1 MSTRRFTFRQLLAL
15 LLILGLAAL
24 QITAFHWGVITP
36 DTVDQFQQTLSGHY
50 DDWHPPIT
58 AWIWHLIIKIYP
70 GSAGILI
77 FNIVLYWFG
86 FGLFGRRL
94 LREGKLIEAFLI
106 IAIGALPIPFG
117 QMGSILK
124 DPFLLA
130 LCLVGAALI
139 TDPEGGP
146 VSRLAA
152 LLVLIVATA
161 VRFNA
166 LFATLPLA
174 IAMLPP
180 GSFRTWPRRAAA
192 VALPAMILIAST
204 WLINVAALQ
213 PHRSE
218 PIFSLVNF
226 DLGGIAAHGDGNPY
240 PSMSDAETR
249 QMTALCYTP
258 GLYNPQNSDACSTVE
273 DGLRDYAHAH
283 GVAATAI
290 WFQAVSNAP
299 FAYIAHRLDHL
310 NQNWRFL
317 LRHVPAD
324 AVYMMSE
331 PNDIGLQFTPNALT
345 VAIVKAAQA
354 MAWSPLGRPATWIA
368 VAIAL
373 LLGSARFPSRDTIR
387 VLSISALLYGAGYA
401 AVSVAPDMRYNLWTM
416 TAVMIASVF
425 ALGDF
430 RRGARP
436 PRKAAYAGLALILGA
451 VAGELI
457 ALV

>member
-1 MSTRRFTFRQLLAL
+1 MSLQRPALSAILVALVLA
-15 LLILGLAAL
+15 LAAL
-24 QITAFHWGVITP
+24 QVTAFHWGVITP
-36 DTVDQFQQTLSGHY
+36 DTVDQFQQSLSGHY

-58 AWIWHLIIKIYP
+58 AWVWHLIIKLSP

-77 FNIVLYWFG
+77 FDVALYWIG
-86 FGLFGRRL
+86 FGLFSRRL
-94 LREGKLIEAFLI
+94 LREGKFLEAFLVL
-106 IAIGALPIPFG
+106 AIGALPIPFG

-124 DPFLLA
+124 DPFLAA

-146 VSRLAA
+146 LSRAAA

-166 LFATLPLA
+166 LFATLPMA

-192 VALPAMILIAST
+192 VALPAAILIAST

-226 DLGGIAAHGDGNPY
+226 DLGGIAAHGGGNPY
-240 PSMSDAETR
+240 PSMSDVDTR
-249 QMTALCYTP
+249 QMTALCYKP
-258 GLYNPQNSDACSTVE
+258 SLYNGQNSDACSTVE
-273 DGLRDYAHAH
+273 DGLRDYAHSH

-290 WFQAVSNAP
+290 WIQAVSKAP
-299 FAYIAHRLDHL
+299 FAYAAHRLDHL

-317 LRHVPAD
+317 VHHVPTD

-331 PNDIGLQFTPNALT
+331 PNELGLQFTPNALT

-373 LLGSARFPSRDTIR
+373 LLASGQLPSRETIR
-387 VLSISALLYGAGYA
+387 VLAISALVYGAGYG

-416 TAVMIASVF
+416 TAVMIASIF
-425 ALGDF
+425 ALGDI
-430 RRGARP
+430 RRGARL
-436 PRKAAYAGLALILGA
+436 PRRTALAGSLLIMIV

-457 ALV
+457 ALI